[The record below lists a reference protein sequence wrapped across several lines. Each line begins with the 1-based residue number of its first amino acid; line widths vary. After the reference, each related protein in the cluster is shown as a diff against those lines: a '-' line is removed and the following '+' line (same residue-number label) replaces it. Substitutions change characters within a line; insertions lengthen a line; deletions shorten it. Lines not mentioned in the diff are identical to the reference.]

1 MLPNTGLQ
9 QLAAA
14 KPRPTATTVAVRLSD
29 SPSVDGAAITN
40 IRLAPASPRMP
51 EKNWLARVKDR

>member
-14 KPRPTATTVAVRLSD
+14 KPRPTATTVAVRLSLL
-29 SPSVDGAAITN
+29 PSVDGAAMTN
-40 IRLAPASPRMP
+40 IRLAPARPSIP
-51 EKNWLARVKDR
+51 EKNWLASVKER